1 MTLKIILVTDDLM
14 NSPRENED
22 LIMKRETI
30 VLWEKDEYTYPCA
43 GEFIPNITAYLHED
57 DEKRPAFLVVPGG
70 GYAIVSPTEGEIVAK
85 RFYDAGY
92 QAFVLTYTTNMFQIQ
107 PLEKQPLRDISRAV
121 RCIRKHAEH
130 MKIIEN
136 QIVCCGFSAG
146 AHLVGSLA
154 VHYQDS
160 DLMDELWDTVS
171 NRPDAVILSYPV
183 ITSGEKAHRGSFD
196 LLLGQDAKQEQLEW
210 ASLENHVT
218 ENTPPAF
225 LWQTWND
232 ETVPVDN
239 SILFAQACREK
250 GVPCEIHLFM
260 EGRHGLSLANED
272 WASNNLG
279 ENSLYTMVQ
288 QWQTLKTLYQQNPK
302 AIPELFIPAA
312 QAKSFLSFVAEWTN
326 AMAETQQSDEQKP
339 DASARQ
345 WPDLALAWL
354 GKIFHF

>member
-1 MTLKIILVTDDLM
+1 
-14 NSPRENED
+14 
-22 LIMKRETI
+22 
-30 VLWEKDEYTYPCA
+30 
-43 GEFIPNITAYLHED
+43 
-57 DEKRPAFLVVPGG
+57 
-70 GYAIVSPTEGEIVAK
+70 
-85 RFYDAGY
+85 
-92 QAFVLTYTTNMFQIQ
+92 
-107 PLEKQPLRDISRAV
+107 
-121 RCIRKHAEH
+121 
-130 MKIIEN
+130 
-136 QIVCCGFSAG
+136 
-146 AHLVGSLA
+146 
-154 VHYQDS
+154 
-160 DLMDELWDTVS
+160 MDELWDTVS

-288 QWQTLKTLYQQNPK
+288 QWQTMKTLYQQNPK